1 MPVYILGALWISVRN
16 ETKIA
21 SPNIKFVLF
30 GVIILAI
37 VILFKSAVSMSQLE
51 ESVFLNWKNTN
62 WYRFE

>member
-1 MPVYILGALWISVRN
+1 MPVYILGAIWISVRN

-21 SPNIKFVLF
+21 SPKTKFVLF

-51 ESVFLNWKNTN
+51 ESVFLNWI
-62 WYRFE
+62 E